1 MPAKPNQPPRPTES
15 ELAILRV
22 LWKREHATVREV
34 LDELNAGHDD
44 PYAYTSVLSFLQIM
58 MNKGLVTRE
67 GDGRGHRYRAS
78 VPPERTKRQLVR
90 DFMDRVFN
98 GSASELVAQALGAR
112 KVSAEEL
119 SEIQKLL
126 SDLRKP

>member
-98 GSASELVAQALGAR
+98 GSASEL
-112 KVSAEEL
+112 
-119 SEIQKLL
+119 
-126 SDLRKP
+126 